1 MASFYVRGRGTGPR
15 GGRGRGHGLPSTYR
29 RMDNNIFAVLSE
41 HGDLEQN
48 GDNVDV
54 HFNENSYLDMTVGYD
69 SDKNDW
75 DVVRSKQTKRQRVSS
90 SDQSGHDVDLL
101 SSQMEHDTGEPY
113 NSLSTD
119 DKLSLILSKLSLN
132 EQRVKYIQHS
142 MDSLVP
148 VQKRVKEIEHVV
160 KSQSERLKLL
170 EYRSLDSEARS
181 RRRNL
186 LFKGIPENKY
196 ENCFHEAR
204 RFIGEKLCI
213 ETDMYLERAHRLGKY
228 DPSKT
233 RPIIVAFRDFCDTE
247 LILNETSC
255 SRGTDLGVSRDYPNE
270 ISKARQSIWKQ
281 YKTARENNPRKKVTF
296 GYPASI
302 RVNGVTI
309 VDLFPDWYD
318 VLKGSRTS
326 LPQNQSNHS
335 VQSGDRHT
343 LSQETGSTG
352 LHSPPGLVTSNGMPR
367 DQAVRAAPTTGKP
380 CPMTEPSL
388 FNRANI
394 ESGSEIRDSDPM
406 SQSILPQGNST
417 AASVTNGTSAT
428 GQSAENG
435 KFKAPRGRS
444 ATKRTSA
451 NSVSSGKRSQ
461 SAKPRDTNSNSKSGL
476 SVAKGRPRDG
486 QSLSGARS
494 KQSTSRSVSRTRDL
508 NDPPDLNSNTLDNNS
523 QQPNGSS
530 DENTNI

>member
-1 MASFYVRGRGTGPR
+1 M
-15 GGRGRGHGLPSTYR
+15 
-29 RMDNNIFAVLSE
+29 
-41 HGDLEQN
+41 
-48 GDNVDV
+48 
-54 HFNENSYLDMTVGYD
+54 
-69 SDKNDW
+69 
-75 DVVRSKQTKRQRVSS
+75 
-90 SDQSGHDVDLL
+90 
-101 SSQMEHDTGEPY
+101 
-113 NSLSTD
+113 
-119 DKLSLILSKLSLN
+119 
-132 EQRVKYIQHS
+132 
-142 MDSLVP
+142 
-148 VQKRVKEIEHVV
+148 QKRVKEIEHVV

-170 EYRSLDSEARS
+170 EYSSLDSEARS

-228 DPSKT
+228 DPGKT
-233 RPIIVAFRDFCDTE
+233 RLIIVAFRDFCDTE

-255 SRGTDLGVSRDYPNE
+255 LRGTDLGVSRDYPNE
-270 ISKARQSIWKQ
+270 ISKARQLIWKQ
-281 YKTARENNPRKKVTF
+281 YKTARENNPHKKVTF

-318 VLKGSRTS
+318 VLKGSRIS
-326 LPQNQSNHS
+326 LPQTQSNHS

-352 LHSPPGLVTSNGMPR
+352 LHSPPGLVTNNGMPR
-367 DQAVRAAPTTGKP
+367 DQAVRVAPTTGKP

-388 FNRANI
+388 CNRANI

-444 ATKRTSA
+444 VTKRTSA
-451 NSVSSGKRSQ
+451 NTVRNISPTSGNLLKTDHSM
-461 SAKPRDTNSNSKSGL
+461 
-476 SVAKGRPRDG
+476 
-486 QSLSGARS
+486 
-494 KQSTSRSVSRTRDL
+494 
-508 NDPPDLNSNTLDNNS
+508 
-523 QQPNGSS
+523 
-530 DENTNI
+530 